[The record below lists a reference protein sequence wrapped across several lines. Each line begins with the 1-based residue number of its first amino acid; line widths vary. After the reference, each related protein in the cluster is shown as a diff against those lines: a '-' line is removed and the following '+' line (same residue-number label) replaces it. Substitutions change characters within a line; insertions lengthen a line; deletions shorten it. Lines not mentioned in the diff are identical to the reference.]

1 MNKKSLLELR
11 KLSIEELAKYYK
23 EQRKEAIEEGIPLS
37 EKSIR
42 IRNKIHQLLLKIVII
57 DRLFN
62 HETVTVLK
70 DERVKNNHPK
80 VFACTHIGGNDIQRT
95 FEAIKDPAYLFLGD
109 PQELYRNLEG
119 LLLYLNGV
127 ICLETRDKIDRGIAK
142 KRSIEL
148 LEKGGNLLIYPEGA
162 WNISPNLPVMK
173 LYKGAVNIAV
183 KTKADLIPIAI
194 EQVENHFY
202 VSIGKNIITSD
213 MENIDTNLLNQT
225 LRDAM
230 ATEKWHIW
238 ESVGVYSRDIVK
250 DQTVD
255 NYQQSIVK
263 KCSYNFTLEDVL
275 ETMYK
280 DPNEI
285 SHDEV
290 FAPIKKLH
298 LHKNSLN
305 SK

>member
-1 MNKKSLLELR
+1 MKLNKKSLLELR

-23 EQRKEAIEEGIPLS
+23 EQRKEAIEGKIPLS

-42 IRNKIHQLLLKIVII
+42 IRNKIHQLLLQIVII
-57 DRLFN
+57 DRLFS

-194 EQVENHFY
+194 EQIENHFY
-202 VSIGKNIITSD
+202 VSIGKNIMTSD

-238 ESVGVYSRDIVK
+238 ESVGVYSRDVVK

-285 SHDEV
+285 SYDEV

-298 LHKNSLN
+298 LHKN
-305 SK
+305 

>member
-57 DRLFN
+57 DRLLN
-62 HETVTVLK
+62 HETVTILK

-298 LHKNSLN
+298 LHKN
-305 SK
+305 

>member
-11 KLSIEELAKYYK
+11 KLSIEELARYYK

-194 EQVENHFY
+194 EQIENHFY
-202 VSIGKNIITSD
+202 VSIGKNIITRD
-213 MENIDTNLLNQT
+213 MKNIDTNLLNQT

-238 ESVGVYSRDIVK
+238 ESIGVYSRDIVK
-250 DQTVD
+250 NQTVD

-298 LHKNSLN
+298 LHKN
-305 SK
+305 

>member
-1 MNKKSLLELR
+1 MNKKSLLELK

-23 EQRKEAIEEGIPLS
+23 EQRKEAIEERIPLS
-37 EKSIR
+37 EKGIR
-42 IRNKIHQLLLKIVII
+42 IRNKVHQLLLQIVII
-57 DRLFN
+57 DRILN
-62 HETVTVLK
+62 HETVTILK
-70 DERVKNNHPK
+70 DERIKNNHPK

-183 KTKADLIPIAI
+183 KTKADIIPIAI

-213 MENIDTNLLNQT
+213 MECIDTNLLNQT

-230 ATEKWHIW
+230 ATEKWNIW
-238 ESVGVYSRDIVK
+238 ENIGVYPRKTVAN
-250 DQTVD
+250 QTL
-255 NYQQSIVK
+255 NSYQQSIVD
-263 KCSYNFTLEDVL
+263 KCCYNFTLKDVL

-285 SHDEV
+285 SYDEV

-298 LHKNSLN
+298 LHKN
-305 SK
+305 

>member
-202 VSIGKNIITSD
+202 VSIGKNIITRD
-213 MENIDTNLLNQT
+213 MKNIDTNLLNQT

-238 ESVGVYSRDIVK
+238 ESIGVYSRDVVK

>member
-1 MNKKSLLELR
+1 MNKKSLLKLR

-202 VSIGKNIITSD
+202 VSIGKNIITRD
-213 MENIDTNLLNQT
+213 MKNIDTNLLNQT

-238 ESVGVYSRDIVK
+238 ESIGVYSRDVVK

-285 SHDEV
+285 NHDEV
-290 FAPIKKLH
+290 FSPIKKLR
-298 LHKNSLN
+298 LHKN
-305 SK
+305 

>member
-62 HETVTVLK
+62 HETVTILK

-95 FEAIKDPAYLFLGD
+95 FEAIKGPAYLFLGD

-238 ESVGVYSRDIVK
+238 ERIGVYSRDIVK
-250 DQTVD
+250 NQTVD
-255 NYQQSIVK
+255 NLLI
-263 KCSYNFTLEDVL
+263 
-275 ETMYK
+275 
-280 DPNEI
+280 
-285 SHDEV
+285 
-290 FAPIKKLH
+290 
-298 LHKNSLN
+298 
-305 SK
+305 

>member
-127 ICLETRDKIDRGIAK
+127 IYLETRDKIDRGIAK

-290 FAPIKKLH
+290 FAPIKKLR
-298 LHKNSLN
+298 LHKN
-305 SK
+305 

>member
-1 MNKKSLLELR
+1 MNKKSLLELK

-23 EQRKEAIEEGIPLS
+23 EQRKEAIEERIPLS
-37 EKSIR
+37 EKGIR
-42 IRNKIHQLLLKIVII
+42 IRNKVHQLLLQIVII
-57 DRLFN
+57 DRILN

-70 DERVKNNHPK
+70 DERIKNNHPK

-202 VSIGKNIITSD
+202 VSIGKNIITRD
-213 MENIDTNLLNQT
+213 IKNIDSNLLNQT

-230 ATEKWHIW
+230 ATEKWNIW
-238 ESVGVYSRDIVK
+238 ENIGVYPRKTVAN
-250 DQTVD
+250 QTL
-255 NYQQSIVK
+255 NSYQQSIVD
-263 KCSYNFTLEDVL
+263 KCCYNFTLKDVL

-280 DPNEI
+280 APNEI
-285 SHDEV
+285 SYDEV

-298 LHKNSLN
+298 LHKN
-305 SK
+305 

>member
-57 DRLFN
+57 DRLLN
-62 HETVTVLK
+62 HETVTILK

-238 ESVGVYSRDIVK
+238 ERIGVYSRDIVK
-250 DQTVD
+250 NQTVD

-263 KCSYNFTLEDVL
+263 KCNYNFTLEDVL

-285 SHDEV
+285 SLDEV

-298 LHKNSLN
+298 LHKN
-305 SK
+305 

>member
-1 MNKKSLLELR
+1 MKLNKKSLLELR

-23 EQRKEAIEEGIPLS
+23 EQRKEAIEGKIPLS

-42 IRNKIHQLLLKIVII
+42 IRNKIHQLLLQIVII
-57 DRLFN
+57 DRLFS

-194 EQVENHFY
+194 EQIENHFY
-202 VSIGKNIITSD
+202 VSIGKNIMTSD

-225 LRDAM
+225 
-230 ATEKWHIW
+230 
-238 ESVGVYSRDIVK
+238 
-250 DQTVD
+250 
-255 NYQQSIVK
+255 
-263 KCSYNFTLEDVL
+263 
-275 ETMYK
+275 
-280 DPNEI
+280 
-285 SHDEV
+285 
-290 FAPIKKLH
+290 
-298 LHKNSLN
+298 
-305 SK
+305 

>member
-1 MNKKSLLELR
+1 MNKKSLLELK

-23 EQRKEAIEEGIPLS
+23 EQRKEAIEERIPLS
-37 EKSIR
+37 EKGIR
-42 IRNKIHQLLLKIVII
+42 IRNKVHQLLLQIVII
-57 DRLFN
+57 DRILN

-70 DERVKNNHPK
+70 DERIKNNHPK

-202 VSIGKNIITSD
+202 VSIGKNIITRD
-213 MENIDTNLLNQT
+213 IKNIDSNLLNQT

-230 ATEKWHIW
+230 ATEKWNIW
-238 ESVGVYSRDIVK
+238 ENIGVYPRKTVAN
-250 DQTVD
+250 QTL
-255 NYQQSIVK
+255 NSYQQSIVD
-263 KCSYNFTLEDVL
+263 KCCYNFTLKDVL

-285 SHDEV
+285 SYDEV

-298 LHKNSLN
+298 LHKN
-305 SK
+305 

>member
-11 KLSIEELAKYYK
+11 KLSIEELARYYK

-194 EQVENHFY
+194 EQIENHFY
-202 VSIGKNIITSD
+202 VSIGKNIITRD

-238 ESVGVYSRDIVK
+238 ESIGVYSRDIVK
-250 DQTVD
+250 NQTVD

-298 LHKNSLN
+298 LHKN
-305 SK
+305 

>member
-57 DRLFN
+57 DRLLN
-62 HETVTVLK
+62 HETVTILK

-95 FEAIKDPAYLFLGD
+95 FEAMKDPAYLFLGD

-238 ESVGVYSRDIVK
+238 ERIGVYSRDIVK
-250 DQTVD
+250 NQTVD

-263 KCSYNFTLEDVL
+263 KCNYNFTLEDVL

-285 SHDEV
+285 SLDEV

-298 LHKNSLN
+298 LHKN
-305 SK
+305 

>member
-57 DRLFN
+57 ERLFN

-95 FEAIKDPAYLFLGD
+95 FEAMKDPAYLFLGD

-162 WNISPNLPVMK
+162 WNISPNLLVMK

-290 FAPIKKLH
+290 FAPIKKLR
-298 LHKNSLN
+298 LHKN
-305 SK
+305 

>member
-1 MNKKSLLELR
+1 MNKKSLLELK

-23 EQRKEAIEEGIPLS
+23 EQRKEAIEERIPLS
-37 EKSIR
+37 EKGIR
-42 IRNKIHQLLLKIVII
+42 IRNKVHQLLLQIVII
-57 DRLFN
+57 DRILN
-62 HETVTVLK
+62 HETVTILK
-70 DERVKNNHPK
+70 DERIKNNHPK

-148 LEKGGNLLIYPEGA
+148 LEKGGTLLIYPEGA

-202 VSIGKNIITSD
+202 VSIGKNIITRD
-213 MENIDTNLLNQT
+213 IKNIDSNLLNQT

-230 ATEKWHIW
+230 ATEKWNIW
-238 ESVGVYSRDIVK
+238 ENIGVYPRKTVAN
-250 DQTVD
+250 QTL
-255 NYQQSIVK
+255 NSYQQSIVD
-263 KCSYNFTLEDVL
+263 KCCYNFTLKDVL

-285 SHDEV
+285 SYDEV

-298 LHKNSLN
+298 LHKN
-305 SK
+305 

>member
-62 HETVTVLK
+62 HETVTILK

-298 LHKNSLN
+298 LHKN
-305 SK
+305 

>member
-298 LHKNSLN
+298 LHKN
-305 SK
+305 

>member
-1 MNKKSLLELR
+1 M
-11 KLSIEELAKYYK
+11 
-23 EQRKEAIEEGIPLS
+23 
-37 EKSIR
+37 
-42 IRNKIHQLLLKIVII
+42 
-57 DRLFN
+57 
-62 HETVTVLK
+62 
-70 DERVKNNHPK
+70 
-80 VFACTHIGGNDIQRT
+80 
-95 FEAIKDPAYLFLGD
+95 
-109 PQELYRNLEG
+109 
-119 LLLYLNGV
+119 

-202 VSIGKNIITSD
+202 VSIGKNIITRD
-213 MENIDTNLLNQT
+213 IKNIDSNLLNQT

-230 ATEKWHIW
+230 ATEKWNIW
-238 ESVGVYSRDIVK
+238 EKIGVYPRKTVAN
-250 DQTVD
+250 QTL
-255 NYQQSIVK
+255 NSYQQSIID
-263 KCSYNFTLEDVL
+263 KCCYNFALKDVL

-280 DPNEI
+280 DTNEI

-298 LHKNSLN
+298 LHKN
-305 SK
+305 